1 MAQIAELS
9 EYGAER
15 SAVEVESDGL
25 ELSLIQQAI
34 INLSENDYR
43 KLREWMEEEEEWD
56 RQMEQAALDFLIE
69 SGAIGSSASRE
80 SFLIDEVQPT
90 PKPYRGGRK
99 GY

>member
-1 MAQIAELS
+1 MAQIAKLS

-15 SAVEVESDGL
+15 GAVEVESDGL

-56 RQMEQAALDFLIE
+56 REM
-69 SGAIGSSASRE
+69 G
-80 SFLIDEVQPT
+80 
-90 PKPYRGGRK
+90 RGGRERSV
-99 GY
+99 GLSH